1 MPDTIVLTQAQRDC
15 LHMLSPRGA
24 DVLLARLH
32 EHGGLIVSL
41 NDVAFAL
48 SPEGHV
54 SGLLLEEEQFIFSER
69 RARAL
74 PPETSPTASVTHIHS
89 LTGGNEAS

>member
-1 MPDTIVLTQAQRDC
+1 MPDTIVLTDAQRTT
-15 LHMLSPRGA
+15 LHMLTPRKS

-41 NDVAFAL
+41 DDVAFAL

-74 PPETSPTASVTHIHS
+74 PPESKPAARVTHIHS
-89 LTGGNEAS
+89 LTGGDEAS